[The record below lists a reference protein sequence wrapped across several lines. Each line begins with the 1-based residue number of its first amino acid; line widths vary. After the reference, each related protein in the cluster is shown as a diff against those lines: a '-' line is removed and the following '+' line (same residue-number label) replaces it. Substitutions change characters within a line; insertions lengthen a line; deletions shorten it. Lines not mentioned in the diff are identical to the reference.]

1 MSDSL
6 DTILQQLDASY
17 NPARQA
23 INDRIGQLQGQA
35 DSQISGLNA
44 QKDSAF
50 NDITNGARDRGMGFS
65 GIPLAEQ
72 AKYTATDF
80 LPAVAKV
87 RQSQNDARSSL
98 TDAINNLGIDQRKTA
113 FGIQQGQQQMDFQRE
128 QQAAAERA
136 AAAARQASAGAGV
149 GGFGLGSG
157 GGGAAPQP
165 QQAKPKTD
173 PLQQDAYND
182 VKTRIAH
189 MTPAQI
195 KSDYAATAKSA
206 GFGNVRDKYKLEF
219 YSQLRPDL
227 FGGGVSANALANG
240 GQLRF

>member
-35 DSQISGLNA
+35 DSQIAGLNA
-44 QKDSAF
+44 QKDATF
-50 NDITNGARDRGMGFS
+50 NDITNGARDKGIGFS
-65 GIPLAEQ
+65 GIPLGEQ

-87 RQSQNDARSSL
+87 RQSQNDTRNSL

-113 FGIQQGQQQMDFQRE
+113 FGIQQGQQANDLELAKQRIIT
-128 QQAAAERA
+128 AANS
-136 AAAARQASAGAGV
+136 ASGA
-149 GGFGLGSG
+149 GGFGLAG
-157 GGGAAPQP
+157 GGGGSP
-165 QQAKPKTD
+165 QQPPPAKPKTD

-195 KSDYAATAKSA
+195 KSDYAATSKSA
-206 GFGNVRDKYKLEF
+206 GYGNVRDKYKLEF
-219 YSQLRPDL
+219 YAQLRPDL
-227 FGGGVSANALANG
+227 FGGAVSVNALGNG